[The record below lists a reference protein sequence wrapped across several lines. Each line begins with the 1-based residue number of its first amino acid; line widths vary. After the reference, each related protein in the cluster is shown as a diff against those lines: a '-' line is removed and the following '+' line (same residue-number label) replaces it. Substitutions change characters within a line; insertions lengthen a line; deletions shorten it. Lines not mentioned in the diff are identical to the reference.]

1 MLNALWVGFFLA
13 AFLIASFK
21 LVFLGDADI
30 FAALVKAL
38 FDSSKTAFEIALGLT
53 GVMALWLAILTGL
66 VGAAAAGA
74 TERGP
79 RLAYLLAP
87 SYLLALL
94 PAWGLPQNPGGV
106 GLGVMKIGER
116 AGMLELLT
124 RGLAPLFRRL
134 FPEVPPNHPALGAMT
149 MNMGANMLGLD
160 NAATPLGIKAM
171 QELQKLNPSSDT
183 ASDAQILFLVINTAS
198 VTLLPVTIFTYRAQ
212 LGAADPT
219 DVFVP
224 LLITTYLGTLVGLFV
239 TGLFQKLH
247 LWNRVTLVYLGG
259 ATALVGGMVAYFGSL
274 DAAAMTRQSSILSNV
289 LLCGLIATFLL
300 MAVRRRVNAYEAFI
314 EGAREGFHTAVTI
327 IPYLVAMLV
336 AIAVFRASGALDLL
350 MGGIRGAVLA
360 LGFDARWVDAL
371 PTALMKPFSGSGAR
385 AMMIDTMQ
393 VYGADSFAG
402 RLASIVQGSTETT
415 FYVLAVYFGAVGIR
429 RVRHAVACGLIADVA
444 GIFAAIGMAYL
455 FFGAVA

>member
-1 MLNALWVGFFLA
+1 MLNALWIGFILV

-21 LVFLGDADI
+21 LLVLGDADI
-30 FAALVKAL
+30 FAALVRAL

-53 GVMALWLAILTGL
+53 GVMALWL
-66 VGAAAAGA
+66 
-74 TERGP
+74 
-79 RLAYLLAP
+79 
-87 SYLLALL
+87 
-94 PAWGLPQNPGGV
+94 
-106 GLGVMKIGER
+106 GVMKIGER
-116 AGMLELLT
+116 AGMLDILT

-171 QELQKLNPSSDT
+171 QELQTLNPSKDT

-224 LLITTYLGTLVGLFV
+224 LLIVTYIGALVGLFV
-239 TGLFQKLH
+239 TGFFQKLH
-247 LWNRVTLVYLGG
+247 LWNRVTLAYLGG
-259 ATALVGGMVAYFGSL
+259 ATLLVGGMVAYFGSL
-274 DAAAMTRQSSILSNV
+274 EAAEMTRQSSILSNV
-289 LLCGLIATFLL
+289 LLFGIVATFLL
-300 MAVRRRVNAYEAFI
+300 MAVWRRVNAYEAFI
-314 EGAREGFHTAVTI
+314 EGAKDGFHTAVTI

-336 AIAVFRASGALDLL
+336 AIAVFRASGALELL
-350 MGGIRGAVLA
+350 MGAARSAVLG
-360 LGFDARWVDAL
+360 LGFDARWIDGL

-393 VYGADSFAG
+393 THGADSFAG

-415 FYVLAVYFGAVGIR
+415 FYVLAVYFGAVGIK

-444 GIFAAIGMAYL
+444 GILAAIGMAYL
-455 FFGAVA
+455 FFGAIA

>member
-1 MLNALWVGFFLA
+1 MLNALWIGFILV

-21 LVFLGDADI
+21 LLVLGDADI
-30 FAALVKAL
+30 FAALVRAL

-53 GVMALWLAILTGL
+53 GVMALWL
-66 VGAAAAGA
+66 
-74 TERGP
+74 
-79 RLAYLLAP
+79 
-87 SYLLALL
+87 
-94 PAWGLPQNPGGV
+94 
-106 GLGVMKIGER
+106 GVMKIGER
-116 AGMLELLT
+116 AGMLDILT

-171 QELQKLNPSSDT
+171 QELQTLNPSKDT

-224 LLITTYLGTLVGLFV
+224 LLIVTYIGALVGLFV
-239 TGLFQKLH
+239 TGFFQKLH
-247 LWNRVTLVYLGG
+247 LWNRVTLAYLGG
-259 ATALVGGMVAYFGSL
+259 ATLLVGGMVAYFGSL
-274 DAAAMTRQSSILSNV
+274 EAAEMTRQSSILSNV
-289 LLCGLIATFLL
+289 LLFGIVTTFLL
-300 MAVRRRVNAYEAFI
+300 MAVWRRVNAYEAFI
-314 EGAREGFHTAVTI
+314 EGAKDGFHTAVTI

-336 AIAVFRASGALDLL
+336 AIAVFRASGALELL
-350 MGGIRGAVLA
+350 MGAARSVVLG
-360 LGFDARWVDAL
+360 LGFDARWIDGL

-393 VYGADSFAG
+393 VHGADSFAG

-415 FYVLAVYFGAVGIR
+415 FYVLAVYFGAVGIK

-444 GIFAAIGMAYL
+444 GILAAIGMAYL
-455 FFGAVA
+455 FFGAIA

>member
-1 MLNALWVGFFLA
+1 MLNALWIGFFVV
-13 AFLIASFK
+13 AFLIALFK
-21 LVFLGDADI
+21 LLVLGDAAI

-53 GVMALWLAILTGL
+53 GVMALWL
-66 VGAAAAGA
+66 
-74 TERGP
+74 
-79 RLAYLLAP
+79 
-87 SYLLALL
+87 
-94 PAWGLPQNPGGV
+94 
-106 GLGVMKIGER
+106 GVMKIGER
-116 AGMLELLT
+116 AGMLDVLT

-171 QELQKLNPSSDT
+171 QELQTLNPSKDT

-239 TGLFQKLH
+239 TGLFQRLH
-247 LWNRVTLVYLGG
+247 LWNRVTLAYLGG
-259 ATALVGGMVAYFGSL
+259 ATALVGGMVAYFSGL
-274 DAAAMTRQSSILSNV
+274 DAAEMTRQSSILSNV
-289 LLCGLIATFLL
+289 LLLGIVVLFLL
-300 MAVRRRVNAYEAFI
+300 MAVWRRINAYEAFV
-314 EGAREGFHTAVTI
+314 EGAKEGFHTAVTI

-336 AIAVFRASGALDLL
+336 AIAVFRASGALELL
-350 MGGIRGAVLA
+350 MNGMRGAVLA

-393 VYGADSFAG
+393 THGADSFAG

-415 FYVLAVYFGAVGIR
+415 FYVLAVYFGAVGIK

-444 GIFAAIGMAYL
+444 GILAAIGMAYL

>member
-1 MLNALWVGFFLA
+1 MLNALWIGFILV
-13 AFLIASFK
+13 AFLIACFK
-21 LVFLGDADI
+21 LIVLGDAGI

-53 GVMALWLAILTGL
+53 GVMALWL
-66 VGAAAAGA
+66 
-74 TERGP
+74 
-79 RLAYLLAP
+79 
-87 SYLLALL
+87 
-94 PAWGLPQNPGGV
+94 
-106 GLGVMKIGER
+106 GVMKIGER
-116 AGMLELLT
+116 AGMLDLLT
-124 RGLAPLFRRL
+124 RGLAPLFKRL

-171 QELQKLNPSSDT
+171 QELQKINPTPDT

-212 LGAADPT
+212 MGAADPT

-224 LLITTYLGTLVGLFV
+224 LLITTYIGTLVGLLV
-239 TGLFQKLH
+239 TGLYQRLH
-247 LWNRVTLVYLGG
+247 LWNRVTMAYLGG
-259 ATALVGGMVAYFGSL
+259 ATATIGGLVVYFGSL
-274 DAAAMTRQSSILSNV
+274 DAAEMTRQSSILSNV
-289 LLCGLIATFLL
+289 LLFGLVSTFLL
-300 MAVRRRVNAYEAFI
+300 MAVWRRVNAYEAFI
-314 EGAREGFHTAVTI
+314 EGAKEGFQTAVTI

-336 AIAVFRASGALDLL
+336 AIAVFRASGALELL
-350 MGGIRGAVLA
+350 MNGMRTTVLSF
-360 LGFDARWVDAL
+360 GYDARWVDAL

-393 VYGADSFAG
+393 THGADSFAG

-415 FYVLAVYFGAVGIR
+415 FYVLAVYFGAVGIK
-429 RVRHAVACGLIADVA
+429 RVRHAVTCGLIADVA
-444 GIFAAIGMAYL
+444 GILAAIGMAYL

>member
-1 MLNALWVGFFLA
+1 MLNALWIGFFLVA
-13 AFLIASFK
+13 CLIALVK

-53 GVMALWLAILTGL
+53 GVMALWLGM
-66 VGAAAAGA
+66 
-74 TERGP
+74 
-79 RLAYLLAP
+79 
-87 SYLLALL
+87 
-94 PAWGLPQNPGGV
+94 
-106 GLGVMKIGER
+106 MKIGER
-116 AGMLELLT
+116 AGMLDLLT

-134 FPEVPPNHPALGAMT
+134 FPEVPANHPALGAMT
-149 MNMGANMLGLD
+149 MNMGANMFGLD

-171 QELQKLNPSSDT
+171 QELQTLNPSKDT
-183 ASDAQILFLVINTAS
+183 ASDAQVLFLVINTAS

-224 LLITTYLGTLVGLFV
+224 LLITTYIGTLIGLFV
-239 TGLFQKLH
+239 TGFFQKLH
-247 LWNRVTLVYLGG
+247 LWNRVTLAYLGG
-259 ATALVGGMVAYFGSL
+259 ATALVAGLVVHFSSL
-274 DAAAMTRQSSILSNV
+274 DAAAMTRQSTILSNV
-289 LLCGLIATFLL
+289 LLFGIIVTFLL
-300 MAVRRRVNAYEAFI
+300 MAVRRRVNAYEAFV
-314 EGAREGFHTAVTI
+314 EGAKEGFHTAVTI

-336 AIAVFRASGALDLL
+336 AIGVFRASGALDLL

-360 LGFDARWVDAL
+360 FGFDARWVDGL

-393 VYGADSFAG
+393 AHGADSFAG

-415 FYVLAVYFGAVGIR
+415 FYVLAVYFGAVGIN

-444 GIFAAIGMAYL
+444 GIVAAIGMAYL
-455 FFGAVA
+455 FFGAL

>member
-1 MLNALWVGFFLA
+1 MLNALWVGFLLV
-13 AFLIASFK
+13 AFLIALFK
-21 LVFLGDADI
+21 LLVLGDAAV

-53 GVMALWLAILTGL
+53 GVMALWL
-66 VGAAAAGA
+66 
-74 TERGP
+74 
-79 RLAYLLAP
+79 
-87 SYLLALL
+87 
-94 PAWGLPQNPGGV
+94 
-106 GLGVMKIGER
+106 GVMKIGER
-116 AGMLELLT
+116 AGMLEVLT

-134 FPEVPPNHPALGAMT
+134 FPEVPANHPALGAMT

-171 QELQKLNPSSDT
+171 QELQTLNPTPDT

-198 VTLLPVTIFTYRAQ
+198 VTLLPITIFTYRAQ

-224 LLITTYLGTLVGLFV
+224 LLITTYIGTLIGLLV
-239 TGLFQKLH
+239 TGLFQRLQ
-247 LWNRVTLVYLGG
+247 LWNRVTLTYLGG
-259 ATALVGGMVAYFGSL
+259 ATLLIGGLVAWFGNL
-274 DAAAMTRQSSILSNV
+274 DAAEMTRQSSILSNV
-289 LLCGLIATFLL
+289 LLFGIIVTFLL

-314 EGAREGFHTAVTI
+314 EGAKEGFHTAVTI

-350 MGGIRGAVLA
+350 MGGIRSAVLA
-360 LGFDARWVDAL
+360 LGFDARWVDGL

-393 VYGADSFAG
+393 THGADSFAG

-415 FYVLAVYFGAVGIR
+415 FYVLAVYFGAVGVK
-429 RVRHAVACGLIADVA
+429 RVRHAVTCGLIADVA
-444 GIFAAIGMAYL
+444 GILAAIAMAYL
-455 FFGAVA
+455 FFGAAA